1 MILFSV
7 LIHTKEKRGVSPL
20 PVPRVKAFALPLLR
34 IIQHSQPTFEYVC
47 IEFAHLPKCM
57 DTFRAAQTVDTFDV
71 TSVAIIF

>member
-1 MILFSV
+1 MGVYCQIG
-7 LIHTKEKRGVSPL
+7 TKKNVGYCMLSSYQ
-20 PVPRVKAFALPLLR
+20 AFALPLLR